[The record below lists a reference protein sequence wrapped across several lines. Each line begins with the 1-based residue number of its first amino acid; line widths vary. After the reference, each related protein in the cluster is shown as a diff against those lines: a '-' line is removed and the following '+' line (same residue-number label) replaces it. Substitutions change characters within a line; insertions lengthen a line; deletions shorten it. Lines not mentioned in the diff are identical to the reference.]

1 MVVIKVLVVTLTTVS
16 AMAVTTVSVTAVT
29 VPVMEVLPTQELL
42 FLVLPMVPRPYPPC
56 HTLPPP
62 VPSHLQNHPGLSL
75 PSQKSLIPVAP
86 PLYQL
91 ELPPPPLTPK
101 TVWME
106 WPSVVLP
113 WLLILQTLP
122 HLSQHHALLIQRFPM
137 FVLPIFYPMLQHW
150 VEYGEHEHWKPLD

>member
-1 MVVIKVLVVTLTTVS
+1 MVAVILAVTVSAVTTVLVMVVIKVLVVTLTTVS
-16 AMAVTTVSVTAVT
+16 VMAVTTVSVTAVT
-29 VPVMEVLPTQELL
+29 VLVMKVILSVMAATVSVMVVLPTQELL

-62 VPSHLQNHPGLSL
+62 VRSHLQNHPGLSH
-75 PSQKSLIPVAP
+75 PSQKSLMPVAP

-91 ELPPPPLTPK
+91 ELPQPPLTPK

-113 WLLILQTLP
+113 WL
-122 HLSQHHALLIQRFPM
+122 
-137 FVLPIFYPMLQHW
+137 
-150 VEYGEHEHWKPLD
+150 